1 MVVGQQITFRAHDH
15 GRAQARLHAF
25 LARQVLAEVAAEQRI
40 VEHRVGRFAD
50 DLGGIEVGHRRGR
63 VGHRIGVAHRTFLKA
78 GDQWRLL
85 QVNFLLRLRQAEPLR
100 ILLDD
105 Q

>member
-1 MVVGQQITFRAHDH
+1 MVVGQQIAFRAHDH
-15 GRAQARLHAF
+15 GRAQARFHAF
-25 LARQVLAEVAAEQRI
+25 LAWQVLAEVAAEQRI

-50 DLGGIEVGHRRGR
+50 HFGRIEVGDRRGG
-63 VGHRIGVAHRTFLKA
+63 VLHGIGVAHWAFLKA